1 MRNLARVL
9 LVLGLAALGLQA
21 FRGAPRD
28 VTLVYALPDP
38 GRVTS
43 LEVDVLRDDAA
54 LRHAEL
60 RFPDGAPAQ
69 VRHEV
74 RLPDGE
80 YRLALRLAGPSGPPR
95 TVTLPLTVSGSGP
108 VVLAVPGDG
117 PPAR

>member
-38 GRVTS
+38 GRVAS

-69 VRHEV
+69 VHHEV

-95 TVTLPLTVSGSGP
+95 RVTLPLTVSGSGP

-117 PPAR
+117 PSAR